1 MLGAALGEVSLWGT
15 VVECAHGWRASYAY
29 PARIYVLAPSYGR
42 RSQVASAGDL
52 ADDLRNYGVPADAL
66 DCRSSL
72 EIRSL
77 LAADEAE
84 RAA

>member
-1 MLGAALGEVSLWGT
+1 MGNRRRV
-15 VVECAHGWRASYAY
+15 AHGWRARYAY

-42 RSQVASAGDL
+42 RSQVTSAGDL

-66 DCRSSL
+66 DCRSSV
-72 EIRSL
+72 EIRRL
-77 LAADEAE
+77 LAAAQAQ